1 MSDVHVSLLSPF
13 PLISPFVIF
22 VNVTANPRL
31 GEAALRRV
39 GTSAAVVD
47 WLVEMLTWNGAAE
60 ATSRASASLVVSK
73 LASKKQNTLRVAGVP
88 GAIESASLLL

>member
-1 MSDVHVSLLSPF
+1 MSTSASSPPF
-13 PLISPFVIF
+13 PLFSPFVIF

-39 GTSAAVVD
+39 GTSAAAVD

-60 ATSRASASLVVSK
+60 AAARASAALVVSK
-73 LASKKQNTLRVAGVP
+73 LASN
-88 GAIESASLLL
+88 